1 MKNLLKA
8 IAPIVMVAGLAASP
22 AQAASVVKNFDLT
35 GSMADNGAYG
45 NALTRSATNDS
56 SLQVK
61 ITGWQSGQIS
71 NRITSAYVGA
81 YSTGLGVT
89 GNLDFGGA
97 GAYHQI
103 DNAFGYTDFLLLQF
117 NRAVTL
123 SSAVLNVY
131 QMTGFLNKD
140 SDLAFYNAG
149 GITTTAWDSNIDLS
163 AYSTLPSTWAT
174 VAGGS
179 ASGDRTIGA
188 TGASTKWLLGAAFL
202 PVGDRDDGFK
212 IQSLSVS
219 EVAAVPEPA
228 SWALMI
234 VGFGAVGMSLRRRTS
249 RNAKL
254 QLA

>member
-1 MKNLLKA
+1 MNNLLKV
-8 IAPIVMVAGLAASP
+8 IAPMVIAAGLVASP

-35 GSMADNGAYG
+35 GSMADNGPYG
-45 NALTRSATNDS
+45 NALKFSANNDS

-61 ITGWQSGQIS
+61 VTGWQSGQFT
-71 NRITSAYVGA
+71 NRINSAYVGA
-81 YSTGLGVT
+81 YGAGIGVT
-89 GNLDFGGA
+89 GRIDLGGV
-97 GAYHQI
+97 GAFHQI

-123 SSAVLNVY
+123 SSALLNVY
-131 QMTGFLNKD
+131 QMVGVAGRD

-163 AYSTLPSTWAT
+163 IYSTLPSTWTT
-174 VAGGS
+174 VEGGS

-234 VGFGAVGMSLRRRTS
+234 VGFAAVGMSLRRRTS